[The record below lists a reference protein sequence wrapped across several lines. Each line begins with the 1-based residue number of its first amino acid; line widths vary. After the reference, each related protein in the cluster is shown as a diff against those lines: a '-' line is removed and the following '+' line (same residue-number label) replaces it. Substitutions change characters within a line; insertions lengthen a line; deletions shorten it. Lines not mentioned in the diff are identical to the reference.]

1 MRQIGRFLMGL
12 LIGWFVG
19 SLVGLLLAP
28 APGPNTQQRIVQA
41 YQKFLDDIREAAFA
55 RRREL
60 EQELERLR
68 KGGSSQSAP

>member
-28 APGPNTQQRIVQA
+28 EPGSNTQQRIAQA
-41 YQKFLDDIREAAFA
+41 YQKFLSDIREAANA

-68 KGGSSQSAP
+68 KGGSTQSTP

>member
-12 LIGWFVG
+12 LVGWVVG

-28 APGPNTQQRIVQA
+28 APGPSTQQRIVQA
-41 YQKFLDDIREAAFA
+41 YQKFLADIQEAARA
-55 RRREL
+55 RRHEL

-68 KGGSSQSAP
+68 RGGGTSTA

>member
-12 LIGWFVG
+12 LVGWVVG

-28 APGPNTQQRIVQA
+28 APGPSTQQRIVQA
-41 YQKFLDDIREAAFA
+41 YQKFLADIQEAAKA
-55 RRREL
+55 RRQEL

-68 KGGSSQSAP
+68 RAGGSSTL